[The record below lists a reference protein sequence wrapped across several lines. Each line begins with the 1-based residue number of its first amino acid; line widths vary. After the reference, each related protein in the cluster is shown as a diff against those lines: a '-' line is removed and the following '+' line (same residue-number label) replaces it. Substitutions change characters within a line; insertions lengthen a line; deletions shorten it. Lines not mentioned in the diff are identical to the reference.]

1 MGALEAPTYAVAEAN
16 SRKLEK
22 LDNTLATAADLSALS
37 DAEQSRANALSTA
50 VGNLASEHATAAA
63 SIRADIA
70 EVRNALSAGGGGV
83 DAVLARLD
91 TLFCGPAIDTYLS
104 TPGLTA
110 GHIDGWLQDANARDA
125 FARSVRAPY
134 GLSYAALPA
143 ETWCALIASDAARA
157 LLDANDAGWW
167 RIIINNGHVQ
177 QAVAASSTAMQAVA
191 ASSTAMQAVWA
202 SDVAAHEVMTHAVAR
217 NAIYESDAA
226 LLALQQN
233 PVMVQKLTSHPAA
246 QYANTSAS
254 SFEFVPNGVKVI
266 LLRRWYASSEYD
278 RLQWG
283 RGKTGNANT
292 ASPSDVD
299 HTDFIVSPNRAYACH
314 SGYAYAFTEG
324 TYNIISG
331 TYATKD
337 DSSCNFVAA
346 ANGLKRHSYNNGRA
360 LHVRYIRVD

>member
-1 MGALEAPTYAVAEAN
+1 
-16 SRKLEK
+16 
-22 LDNTLATAADLSALS
+22 
-37 DAEQSRANALSTA
+37 
-50 VGNLASEHATAAA
+50 
-63 SIRADIA
+63 
-70 EVRNALSAGGGGV
+70 
-83 DAVLARLD
+83 
-91 TLFCGPAIDTYLS
+91 
-104 TPGLTA
+104 
-110 GHIDGWLQDANARDA
+110 
-125 FARSVRAPY
+125 
-134 GLSYAALPA
+134 
-143 ETWCALIASDAARA
+143 
-157 LLDANDAGWW
+157 
-167 RIIINNGHVQ
+167 
-177 QAVAASSTAMQAVA
+177 
-191 ASSTAMQAVWA
+191 MQAVWA